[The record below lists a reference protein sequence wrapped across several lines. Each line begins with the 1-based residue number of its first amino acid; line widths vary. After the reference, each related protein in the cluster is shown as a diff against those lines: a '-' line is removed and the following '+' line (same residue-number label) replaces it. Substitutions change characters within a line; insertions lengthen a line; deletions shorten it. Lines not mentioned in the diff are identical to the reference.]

1 RRNVGYLAQDVTLFH
16 GTIREN
22 IMFGTRQVTEHQL
35 IRATQLSGVGIF
47 TSQDSEGLDKQV
59 GERGETLSRGQRQSV
74 ALARALLNDPPLL
87 IMDEPTASLDA
98 HAENQFIHSMKFA
111 AKDRTLVMITHKMA
125 LLNLVDRVIVMDKG
139 RIVMDGPRDKVLERL
154 NSNNAGEQHD

>member
-1 RRNVGYLAQDVTLFH
+1 MS
-16 GTIREN
+16 EN
-22 IMFGTRQVTEHQL
+22 WGPLLVTEHQL

-59 GERGETLSRGQRQSV
+59 GERGEALSRGQRQSV

-111 AKDRTLVMITHKMA
+111 AKERTLVMITHKMA
-125 LLNLVDRVIVMDKG
+125 LLQLVDRVIVMDKG
-139 RIVMDGPRDKVLERL
+139 RIVMDGPRDKVLARL
-154 NSNNAGEQHD
+154 NSSNAGEKND